1 MTVSVSMRHNV
12 SKRHKNTMSI
22 KGGAKNNLLK
32 GRAGKRE
39 NLLTLQARAFIE
51 AYLSNGGNGTR
62 AYMSA
67 YGEQTDYNTAGAG
80 ASRLLKDARVR
91 DEIDMRLH
99 EIATPEWIER
109 EIQKDIITG
118 DKSQRTSA
126 LALLARIRSMVSEK
140 RVNVVEQR
148 KEYGEI
154 VLDEYAEGKQRS
166 DKVNVA

>member
-1 MTVSVSMRHNV
+1 MPRKNGAR
-12 SKRHKNTMSI
+12 SKEV
-22 KGGAKNNLLK
+22 GEKNN
-32 GRAGKRE
+32 A
-39 NLLTLQARAFIE
+39 LTLKNRAFIE
-51 AYLSNGGNGTR
+51 AYLSNGGNGVR
-62 AYMSA
+62 AYLKA
-67 YGEQTDYNTAGAG
+67 YGEIDYESAGAG
-80 ASRLLKDARVR
+80 ATRLLKDMRVK

-166 DKVNVA
+166 DKVNIA